1 MCYTTLGFCH
11 IFNAYNKC
19 SPCGI
24 IIFYSCLDRLTL
36 VTGQYAN
43 ATLTITPPASTQ
55 SGTDVTLTIDAQSS
69 NGVDSNYAVL
79 RLSVVTKVSQW
90 NKQKR
95 FWTYPHKLL
104 VKTCPTD
111 QKLNVDSPFTH
122 VKHIFLLFQ
131 ITDFIQPLCKVVS
144 VQDNKCPHDLS
155 QCGHFQWGLSANIT
169 DGNGTGIESISL
181 HQGNGTLSYT
191 SLSAPIIVAN
201 YNASCCSQTVEIIAV
216 DKVGNVGKCY
226 QSIARSGVPPALTL
240 SLPLWICLLVSAF
253 LVRPWKTQ
261 VTLC

>member
-104 VKTCPTD
+104 VLIKSWMLTVLSHMSNTSFFFSRLQILFSHYVKWLACRITNALMICPS
-111 QKLNVDSPFTH
+111 VDIS
-122 VKHIFLLFQ
+122 
-131 ITDFIQPLCKVVS
+131 S
-144 VQDNKCPHDLS
+144 GGS
-155 QCGHFQWGLSANIT
+155 Q
-169 DGNGTGIESISL
+169 
-181 HQGNGTLSYT
+181 
-191 SLSAPIIVAN
+191 
-201 YNASCCSQTVEIIAV
+201 
-216 DKVGNVGKCY
+216 
-226 QSIARSGVPPALTL
+226 LTL
-240 SLPLWICLLVSAF
+240 QMETELG
-253 LVRPWKTQ
+253 
-261 VTLC
+261 